1 MEIRDGIDKKNID
14 ELIAYSSNDPD
25 VAKFTSD
32 RTRFASQ
39 ESFNRWISKGRT
51 IYSLVND
58 SGNLIGITWFGYSEG
73 GFTLAIRLYGEAR
86 GKGLAGWFLKETM
99 DRFIKTEEYSKER
112 NSYFWLE
119 VSKDNLPAVK
129 TYEKLGFKFE
139 REGTGPDKMILS
151 LYK

>member
-14 ELIAYSSNDPD
+14 ELIAYSANDLD

-39 ESFNRWISKGRT
+39 ESFDRWISKGRT

-58 SGNLIGITWFGYSEG
+58 SENLIGITWFGYSEG

-99 DRFIKTEEYSKER
+99 DRFMKTEEYSKGE
-112 NSYFWLE
+112 SQSFWLE

-139 REGTGPDKMILS
+139 REGTEPNKMILS